1 MSRKTFK
8 KIKSGIL
15 ERGLSVTK
23 VAVRSGS
30 SIAISQLSG
39 LINGENHPDDFKRV
53 LTAQAKVLTKE
64 LSKLKGSL
72 MKMGQML
79 ALYGEYFFPDEVVE
93 VLKELNDDS
102 ATLEWGEIEKVIN
115 RSLTLEKIKK
125 LQIETEAFAAASIG
139 QVHRAKIKRGGDQV
153 WPSSSEKITK
163 EFLRRE
169 FSRSSAANWR
179 PSGDRRTPGS
189 HR

>member
-1 MSRKTFK
+1 MGRKTFK
-8 KIKSGIL
+8 KIKSGIF

-23 VAVRSGS
+23 IAVRSGS
-30 SIAISQLSG
+30 SIALSQLSG
-39 LINGENHPDDFKRV
+39 LVGSENNPEDFKKV
-53 LTAQAKVLTKE
+53 LTAQARLLTKE

-102 ATLEWGEIEKVIN
+102 ATREWPEIEKVIN

-125 LQIETEAFAAASIG
+125 L
-139 QVHRAKIKRGGDQV
+139 
-153 WPSSSEKITK
+153 KITT
-163 EFLRRE
+163 FL
-169 FSRSSAANWR
+169 
-179 PSGDRRTPGS
+179 
-189 HR
+189 